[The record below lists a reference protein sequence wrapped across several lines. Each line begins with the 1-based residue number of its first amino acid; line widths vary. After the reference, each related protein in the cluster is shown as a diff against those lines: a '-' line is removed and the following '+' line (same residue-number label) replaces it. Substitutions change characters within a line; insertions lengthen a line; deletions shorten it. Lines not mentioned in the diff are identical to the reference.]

1 MVGSEGSVD
10 QGQMAAGAAGEAGT
24 QVLRPPTCK
33 PASLHGCT
41 PTKKTSP
48 QKKKK
53 KKVTRSTAGRRR
65 TSLSGSIWRRLDTGR
80 PGQLLQ
86 QTKITLLPASVRG
99 RVRRQLPG
107 PEATQGWEHAL
118 HSLPAPTC
126 GQGGPSPLHSTSRVL
141 LHLNHT
147 SARLARGSG
156 KPSACHRR
164 VKIQKVIYFKYQHSK
179 TSVLAF
185 GSSWL

>member
-1 MVGSEGSVD
+1 MWTRARWQQELLEKQGPKCSGHQTASQHLSMV
-10 QGQMAAGAAGEAGT
+10 AH
-24 QVLRPPTCK
+24 RPRK
-33 PASLHGCT
+33 PPHR
-41 PTKKTSP
+41 
-48 QKKKK
+48 KK

-80 PGQLLQ
+80 PDQLLQ

-147 SARLARGSG
+147 SAQLARGSG
-156 KPSACHRR
+156 KPSACHHR
-164 VKIQKVIYFKYQHSK
+164 VKIQKVIYFKYQRSN